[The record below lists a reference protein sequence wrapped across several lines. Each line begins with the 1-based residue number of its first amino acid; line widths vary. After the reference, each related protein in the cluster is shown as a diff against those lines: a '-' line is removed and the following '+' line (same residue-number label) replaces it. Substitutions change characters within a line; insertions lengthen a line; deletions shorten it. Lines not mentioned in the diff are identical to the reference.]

1 MRLQEKVARKI
12 AWASAEA
19 SSNGTLS
26 LSVAE
31 ADYWELILTNR
42 LRDQYR
48 ELAMEIID
56 LVRSETL

>member
-19 SSNGTLS
+19 SSNAALEES
-26 LSVAE
+26 ISQ
-31 ADYWELILTNR
+31 ADYWDLILTDR
-42 LRDQYR
+42 LRGHYR
-48 ELAMEIID
+48 DLAMDVID